1 MHFTFTPDESTFQ
14 KDLRAFLKSE
24 LPPDWKGAD
33 EDGRTD
39 DVELERHIRQ
49 GLIDRN
55 WLTMAWPR
63 EYGGQDTSNVKSAI
77 FAEEMTY
84 HEAPGKDNWGIGM
97 LAPAIMQHGTPEQKR
112 KYLPPIANGEVT
124 WCQGFSEPESG
135 SDLASLQ
142 TRAVKDGDD
151 YLITGQ
157 KIWSSEAH
165 RSDWMFL
172 LARTDPD
179 APKHRGITFF
189 LVDLKTPG
197 ITIRPIIN
205 MVGDHHFNEE
215 YFDNVR
221 VPSENIIGEV
231 DRGWYVAMTTL
242 NSERDGTMY
251 TAKARKP
258 LDLLIDLLKS
268 DRRGTTLRP
277 TLRHLLAERMLE
289 TEVSRLLAYRIAWM
303 ADQGLEAQQEASIS
317 KLFSTELLL
326 RVANTG
332 MQALGLMGQL
342 TEDSR
347 WVPLRGRFRRLYLWS
362 LSETIGGGTS
372 EVQRNIIATRGL
384 GLAEG
389 DVAPSFR
396 PPSRN
401 PSPFLSVIPEQSRIH
416 PRWWGRSC

>member
-1 MHFTFTPDESTFQ
+1 MLFTFTPDQSAFRR
-14 KDLRAFLKSE
+14 DLRTFLKSE

-39 DVELERHIRQ
+39 DVEVEQHVRR
-49 GLIDRN
+49 GLIEKG

-63 EYGGQDTSNVKSAI
+63 EYGGQDASNVKSAV

-97 LAPAIMQHGTPEQKR
+97 LAPAIMQHGTPEQKA
-112 KYLPPIANGEVT
+112 KYLPPIARGEVT

-142 TRAVKDGDD
+142 TRAVRDGND

-165 RSDWMFL
+165 RSDWMFV

-179 APKHRGITFF
+179 APKHRGITYF
-189 LVDLKTPG
+189 LVDLNTPG

-221 VPSENIIGEV
+221 VPSENVIGEV
-231 DRGWYVAMTTL
+231 NRGWYVAMTTL

-251 TAKARKP
+251 TAKAQKP
-258 LDLLIDLLKS
+258 LDLLKEFIKAEGGRAS
-268 DRRGTTLRP
+268 VSEA
-277 TLRHLLAERMLE
+277 LRHRLTERLLE

-303 ADQGLEAQQEASIS
+303 SDQGLEAQQEASIS

-326 RVANTG
+326 RVANIG
-332 MQALGLMGQL
+332 MQFLGLTGQL
-342 TEDSR
+342 TEDSK
-347 WVPLRGRFRRLYLWS
+347 WAPLRGRLRRLYLWS
-362 LSETIGGGTS
+362 ISEPIGGGTS
-372 EVQRNIIATRGL
+372 EIQRNIIATRGL
-384 GLAEG
+384 GL
-389 DVAPSFR
+389 
-396 PPSRN
+396 
-401 PSPFLSVIPEQSRIH
+401 
-416 PRWWGRSC
+416 PRGT

>member
-1 MHFTFTPDESTFQ
+1 MHFTFTPDESAFQ
-14 KDLRAFLKSE
+14 RDLRAFLKAE

-63 EYGGQDTSNVKSAI
+63 QYGGQDASNVKSAI
-77 FAEEMTY
+77 FAEEMAY

-97 LAPAIMQHGTPEQKR
+97 LAPAIMQHGTPDQKR
-112 KYLPPIANGEVT
+112 KYLPPIARGETT

-221 VPSENIIGEV
+221 VPSENVIGEV
-231 DRGWYVAMTTL
+231 NRGWYVAMTTL
-242 NSERDGTMY
+242 NFERDGTTY

-258 LDLLIDLLKS
+258 LDLLINLLKT
-268 DRRGTTLRP
+268 DAPDKTLSP
-277 TLRHLLAERMLE
+277 TLRHRLAERVLE

-303 ADQGLEAQQEASIS
+303 ADHGLEPQQEASIS

-342 TEDSR
+342 VEDSK
-347 WVPLRGRFRRLYLWS
+347 WAPLRGRFRKLYLWS
-362 LSETIGGGTS
+362 ISEVIGGGTS

-384 GLAEG
+384 GL
-389 DVAPSFR
+389 
-396 PPSRN
+396 
-401 PSPFLSVIPEQSRIH
+401 
-416 PRWWGRSC
+416 PRGT

>member
-1 MHFTFTPDESTFQ
+1 MHFTFTPDQSVFRQ
-14 KDLRAFLKSE
+14 DLRAFLKSE

-39 DVELERHIRQ
+39 AVELERHIRQ

-63 EYGGQDTSNVKSAI
+63 QYGGQDASNVKSAI

-97 LAPAIMQHGTPEQKR
+97 LAPAIMQHGTPEQKA
-112 KYLPPIANGEVT
+112 KYLPPIARGETT

-142 TRAVKDGDD
+142 TRAVRDGDD
-151 YLITGQ
+151 YLITGR

-221 VPSENIIGEV
+221 VPSDNVIGEV
-231 DRGWYVAMTTL
+231 NRGWYVAMTTL
-242 NSERDGTMY
+242 NFERDGTMY

-258 LDLLIDLLKS
+258 LDLLIDLIKS
-268 DRRGTTLRP
+268 DGRDKTLPP
-277 TLRHLLAERMLE
+277 TLRHRLADRMLE

-332 MQALGLMGQL
+332 MQVLGLTGQL
-342 TEDSR
+342 TEDSK
-347 WVPLRGRFRRLYLWS
+347 WKPLRGRFRRLYLWS

-384 GLAEG
+384 GL
-389 DVAPSFR
+389 
-396 PPSRN
+396 
-401 PSPFLSVIPEQSRIH
+401 
-416 PRWWGRSC
+416 PRGS

>member
-1 MHFTFTPDESTFQ
+1 MHFTFKPKESAFRR
-14 KDLRAFLKSE
+14 DLRAFLKAE
-24 LPPDWKGAD
+24 LPPGWKGAD

-39 DVELERHIRQ
+39 DAAFERHMRRR
-49 GLIDRN
+49 LIEKN

-63 EYGGQDTSNVKSAI
+63 EYGGQDASNVKSAI

-112 KYLPPIANGEVT
+112 KYLPAIANGEVT

-135 SDLASLQ
+135 SDLASLK

-165 RSDWMFL
+165 RSDWMFM

-189 LVDLKTPG
+189 LVDLRTPG

-221 VPSENIIGEV
+221 VPAENIIGEV
-231 DRGWYVAMTTL
+231 NRGWYVAMTTL
-242 NSERDGTMY
+242 NFERDGTMY
-251 TAKARKP
+251 TAKAQKP
-258 LDLLIDLLKS
+258 LDLLMELVGGN
-268 DRRGTTLRP
+268 GTTSP
-277 TLRHLLAERMLE
+277 ALRHSLAERVIE

-332 MQALGLMGQL
+332 MQALGLVGQL
-342 TEDSR
+342 EEGSK
-347 WVPLRGRFRRLYLWS
+347 WAPLMGRFRKLYLWS
-362 LSETIGGGTS
+362 VSEVIGGGTS
-372 EVQRNIIATRGL
+372 EVQRNIIATRGV
-384 GLAEG
+384 GL
-389 DVAPSFR
+389 
-396 PPSRN
+396 
-401 PSPFLSVIPEQSRIH
+401 
-416 PRWWGRSC
+416 PRGS

>member
-1 MHFTFTPDESTFQ
+1 MHFTFTPDESAFQ
-14 KDLRAFLKSE
+14 RDLRSFLKAE

-39 DVELERHIRQ
+39 DVELERHIRR

-63 EYGGQDTSNVKSAI
+63 QYGGQDASNVKSAI
-77 FAEEMTY
+77 FAEEMAY

-112 KYLPPIANGEVT
+112 KYLPPISRGETT

-142 TRAVKDGDD
+142 TRAVRDGDD

-172 LARTDPD
+172 LARTDPN

-215 YFDNVR
+215 HFDDVR
-221 VPSENIIGEV
+221 VPSENVIGEV

-242 NSERDGTMY
+242 NFERDGTTY

-258 LDLLIDLLKS
+258 LDLLVNLLKTDAPDS
-268 DRRGTTLRP
+268 ALSP
-277 TLRHLLAERMLE
+277 ALRHRLADRLVE

-303 ADQGLEAQQEASIS
+303 ADQGLEPQQEASIS
-317 KLFSTELLL
+317 KLLSTELLL

-342 TEDSR
+342 VEDSK
-347 WVPLRGRFRRLYLWS
+347 WAPLRGRFRKLYLWS
-362 LSETIGGGTS
+362 ISEVIGGGTS
-372 EVQRNIIATRGL
+372 EVQRNIISTRGL
-384 GLAEG
+384 GL
-389 DVAPSFR
+389 
-396 PPSRN
+396 
-401 PSPFLSVIPEQSRIH
+401 
-416 PRWWGRSC
+416 PRGT

>member
-1 MHFTFTPDESTFQ
+1 MSGGWDKVSPMHFTFTPDQSAFRR
-14 KDLRAFLKSE
+14 DLRAFLKSE

-39 DVELERHIRQ
+39 DVQLERHIRR
-49 GLIDRN
+49 GLIDRH

-63 EYGGQDTSNVKSAI
+63 EYGGQDASNVKSAI

-97 LAPAIMQHGTPEQKR
+97 LAPAIMQHGTPEQKA

-142 TRAVKDGDD
+142 TRAVEDGDD
-151 YLITGQ
+151 YLITGR

-179 APKHRGITFF
+179 APKHRGITYF

-231 DRGWYVAMTTL
+231 NRGWYVAMTTL

-251 TAKARKP
+251 TAKAQKP
-258 LDLLIDLLKS
+258 LDMLMDFIKAEGS
-268 DRRGTTLRP
+268 RTSVSQA
-277 TLRHLLAERMLE
+277 LRHRLAERLLE

-332 MQALGLMGQL
+332 MQVLGLTGQL
-342 TEDSR
+342 TEDSK
-347 WVPLRGRFRRLYLWS
+347 WAPLRGRLRRLYLWS
-362 LSETIGGGTS
+362 ISEPIGGGTS

-384 GLAEG
+384 GL
-389 DVAPSFR
+389 
-396 PPSRN
+396 
-401 PSPFLSVIPEQSRIH
+401 
-416 PRWWGRSC
+416 PRGT

>member
-1 MHFTFTPDESTFQ
+1 MHFTFTPEQSVFRQ
-14 KDLRAFLKSE
+14 DLRAFLKAE
-24 LPPDWKGAD
+24 LPPGWKGAD

-39 DVELERHIRQ
+39 DVEVERHMRRR
-49 GLIDRN
+49 LIEKD

-63 EYGGQDTSNVKSAI
+63 EYGGQDASNVKSAI

-112 KYLPPIANGEVT
+112 KYLPPISKGEVT
-124 WCQGFSEPESG
+124 WAQGFSEPESG

-142 TRAVKDGDD
+142 TRAVRDGAD

-157 KIWSSEAH
+157 KIWSSCAH
-165 RSDWMFL
+165 LSDWMFL

-189 LVDLKTPG
+189 VVDLKTPG
-197 ITIRPIIN
+197 ITMRPIIN

-221 VPSENIIGEV
+221 VPSENIVGELN
-231 DRGWYVAMTTL
+231 RGWYVAMTTL
-242 NSERDGTMY
+242 NFERDGTMY

-258 LDLLIDLLKS
+258 LDMLIDLLRS
-268 DRRGTTLRP
+268 DGRDKALP
-277 TLRHLLAERMLE
+277 PALRHRLAERVLE
-289 TEVSRLLAYRIAWM
+289 TEVSSLLAYRIAWM
-303 ADQGLEAQQEASIS
+303 VDSGLEPQQEASIS
-317 KLFSTELLL
+317 KMFSTELLL

-332 MQALGLMGQL
+332 MQVLGLMGQL
-342 TEDSR
+342 AEGSR
-347 WVPLRGRFRRLYLWS
+347 WAPLRGKLRRLYLWS
-362 LSETIGGGTS
+362 ISETIGGGTS

-384 GLAEG
+384 GL
-389 DVAPSFR
+389 
-396 PPSRN
+396 
-401 PSPFLSVIPEQSRIH
+401 
-416 PRWWGRSC
+416 PRGA

>member
-1 MHFTFTPDESTFQ
+1 
-14 KDLRAFLKSE
+14 
-24 LPPDWKGAD
+24 
-33 EDGRTD
+33 
-39 DVELERHIRQ
+39 
-49 GLIDRN
+49 
-55 WLTMAWPR
+55 MAWPR
-63 EYGGQDTSNVKSAI
+63 EYGGQDASNVKSAI

-97 LAPAIMQHGTPEQKR
+97 LAPAVMQHGTPEQKR
-112 KYLPPIANGEVT
+112 KYLPPIASGEVT

-135 SDLASLQ
+135 SDLASLR
-142 TRAVKDGDD
+142 TRAVRDGND

-179 APKHRGITFF
+179 APKHRGITYF

-258 LDLLIDLLKS
+258 LDLLIDLHQK
-268 DRRGTTLRP
+268 RCAVIR
-277 TLRHLLAERMLE
+277 
-289 TEVSRLLAYRIAWM
+289 
-303 ADQGLEAQQEASIS
+303 
-317 KLFSTELLL
+317 
-326 RVANTG
+326 
-332 MQALGLMGQL
+332 
-342 TEDSR
+342 
-347 WVPLRGRFRRLYLWS
+347 
-362 LSETIGGGTS
+362 
-372 EVQRNIIATRGL
+372 
-384 GLAEG
+384 
-389 DVAPSFR
+389 
-396 PPSRN
+396 
-401 PSPFLSVIPEQSRIH
+401 PSPQPSATASPTGCWRRKSAASS
-416 PRWWGRSC
+416 PTA

>member
-1 MHFTFTPDESTFQ
+1 MHFTFTPEQTAFLQ
-14 KDLRAFLKSE
+14 DLRAFLKAE

-39 DVELERHIRQ
+39 DLAFEQHMRRR
-49 GLIDRN
+49 LIEKD

-63 EYGGQDTSNVKSAI
+63 EYGGQDASNVKSAI

-97 LAPAIMQHGTPEQKR
+97 LAPAIMHHGTPQQKR
-112 KYLPPIANGEVT
+112 KYLPPIANGEMT
-124 WCQGFSEPESG
+124 WCQGFSEPGSG

-142 TRAVKDGDD
+142 TQAVKDGDD

-165 RSDWMFL
+165 RSDWMFV
-172 LARTDPD
+172 LARTNPE

-189 LVDLKTPG
+189 LVDLMTPG

-221 VPSENIIGEV
+221 VPSENIVGELN
-231 DRGWYVAMTTL
+231 RGWYVAMTTL
-242 NSERDGTMY
+242 NFERDGTMY
-251 TAKARKP
+251 TAKAQKP
-258 LDLLIDLLKS
+258 LDMLIELVQANGRNMAVS
-268 DRRGTTLRP
+268 P
-277 TLRHLLAERMLE
+277 ALRHRLADRLLE

-303 ADQGLEAQQEASIS
+303 ADQGIEPQQEASIS
-317 KLFSTELLL
+317 KMFSTELLL

-332 MQALGLMGQL
+332 MQVLGLMGQL
-342 TEDSR
+342 AEDSK
-347 WVPLRGRFRRLYLWS
+347 WAPLRGKLRRLYLWS
-362 LSETIGGGTS
+362 ISETIGGGTS
-372 EVQRNIIATRGL
+372 EIQRNIIATRGL
-384 GLAEG
+384 GL
-389 DVAPSFR
+389 
-396 PPSRN
+396 
-401 PSPFLSVIPEQSRIH
+401 
-416 PRWWGRSC
+416 PRGT

>member
-1 MHFTFTPDESTFQ
+1 MHFTFTPEQTAFRQ
-14 KDLRAFLKSE
+14 DLRAFLKAE

-39 DVELERHIRQ
+39 DLAFERHMRRR
-49 GLIDRN
+49 LIERD

-63 EYGGQDTSNVKSAI
+63 EYGGQDASSVKSAI

-112 KYLPPIANGEVT
+112 KYLPPIANGEMT

-142 TRAVKDGDD
+142 TRAVKDDD
-151 YLITGQ
+151 HYLITGR

-165 RSDWMFL
+165 QSDWMFV
-172 LARTDPD
+172 LARTNPE

-189 LVDLKTPG
+189 VVDLKTPG
-197 ITIRPIIN
+197 ITVRPIIN

-221 VPSENIIGEV
+221 VPSENIVGELN
-231 DRGWYVAMTTL
+231 RGWYVAMTTL
-242 NSERDGTMY
+242 NFERDGTMY
-251 TAKARKP
+251 TAKAQKP
-258 LDLLIDLLKS
+258 LDMLIELVQANGRNMAVS
-268 DRRGTTLRP
+268 P
-277 TLRHLLAERMLE
+277 ALRHRLTDRLLE

-303 ADQGLEAQQEASIS
+303 ADQGIEPQQEASIS
-317 KLFSTELLL
+317 KMFSTELLL

-332 MQALGLMGQL
+332 MQVLGLMGQL
-342 TEDSR
+342 AEGSK
-347 WVPLRGRFRRLYLWS
+347 WAPLRGKLRRLYLWS
-362 LSETIGGGTS
+362 ISETIGGGTS
-372 EVQRNIIATRGL
+372 EIQRNIIASRGL
-384 GLAEG
+384 GLHRAT
-389 DVAPSFR
+389 
-396 PPSRN
+396 
-401 PSPFLSVIPEQSRIH
+401 
-416 PRWWGRSC
+416 

>member
-1 MHFTFTPDESTFQ
+1 MHFTFTPEQTAFRQ
-14 KDLRAFLKSE
+14 DLRAFLKTE

-39 DVELERHIRQ
+39 DLAFEQNMRRR
-49 GLIDRN
+49 LIEKD

-63 EYGGQDTSNVKSAI
+63 EYGGQDASNVKSAI

-97 LAPAIMQHGTPEQKR
+97 LAPAIMQHGTPQQKR
-112 KYLPPIANGEVT
+112 KYLPPIANGEMT
-124 WCQGFSEPESG
+124 WCQGFSEPGSG

-165 RSDWMFL
+165 QSDWMFV
-172 LARTDPD
+172 LARTNPE

-197 ITIRPIIN
+197 ITVRPIIN

-221 VPSENIIGEV
+221 VPSENIVGELN
-231 DRGWYVAMTTL
+231 RGWYVAMTTL
-242 NSERDGTMY
+242 NFERDGTMY

-258 LDLLIDLLKS
+258 LDMIIDLLRS
-268 DRRGTTLRP
+268 DGRNTAISP
-277 TLRHLLAERMLE
+277 ALRHRLAERVLE

-303 ADQGLEAQQEASIS
+303 ADQGIEPQQEASIS
-317 KLFSTELLL
+317 KMFSTELLL

-332 MQALGLMGQL
+332 MQVLGLMGQL
-342 TEDSR
+342 AEDSK
-347 WVPLRGRFRRLYLWS
+347 WAPLRGKLRRLYLWS
-362 LSETIGGGTS
+362 ISETIGGGTS
-372 EVQRNIIATRGL
+372 EIQRNIIATRGL
-384 GLAEG
+384 GL
-389 DVAPSFR
+389 
-396 PPSRN
+396 
-401 PSPFLSVIPEQSRIH
+401 
-416 PRWWGRSC
+416 PRGT